1 MASSRFV
8 SAFKL
13 LAALSNVPVASGH
26 GWVTEPP
33 ARNAQAGPKNGYCP
47 HCGNGNGICG
57 DGNQWPGG
65 SDYLNFYQGP
75 VATWKAGTVVEVE
88 VKITAH
94 HKGHFEVS
102 VCDQVI
108 TSALSKPQACLD
120 KWILERASPEEAGLT
135 NCQPG
140 DKRAGCQPIDPRHP
154 ERFYLPPPGFSPD
167 GGNTHKFYVKVPAGL
182 KCAACTMQWRWW
194 SANSCIPAPDYGCF
208 ASELTSSGFTNV
220 ASWGLGGACPGG
232 GCNRC
237 GCGEEFR
244 NCVDITVSAASG
256 EPDTTQPPAS
266 TTVAPTTQSFAT
278 TTATVPGGGGGSG
291 EVCVSKSVLT
301 CINGK
306 SSFWPKCDPAQA
318 KNVVGPAGYE
328 FGFYC
333 TQEWTDALNEMLSDP
348 VVGKCSDRKAIHKLL
363 AQVAYETGYFSTVY
377 QPRDGG
383 AGLIHMIP
391 GNWPVNAADMDVL
404 FPREGQ
410 HYEQIAVAMGKD
422 FFQSPD
428 YGWKSVAAWFKRTNV
443 VIPGCGLDLFDQDF
457 EEQTRCILSRVVSR
471 QEAFDIVGSCLP
483 DDVVTTAPPVVT
495 TTAAVITP
503 APTAPSPAT
512 LSPTLMP
519 TPAMTETTSAAPK
532 TSSAAPSTST
542 FESVSCRAAIGG
554 AAFGATDARCQ
565 TVCQIVE
572 AGSWPCGDGHPCVC
586 DGSGTSSTT
595 PMMPSTTPMMSSTT
609 PMMPSTTSSLR
620 GTTSTTPSGS
630 TPCLANPALN
640 RGVSNSACARC
651 PTGYKWWPC
660 NEAILCIGDCSP

>member
-1 MASSRFV
+1 MIAGRVAFV
-8 SAFKL
+8 FHGL
-13 LAALSNVPVASGH
+13 VILSKVHVSSGH

-57 DGNQWPGG
+57 DGNQWPRD

-75 VATWKAGTVVEVE
+75 VTTWRAGTVVAVE
-88 VKITAH
+88 TKITAH
-94 HKGHFEVS
+94 HKGHFEFS
-102 VCDQVI
+102 ICDQVI
-108 TSALSKPQACLD
+108 TSALANPQACLD

-135 NCQPG
+135 DCEPG

-154 ERFYLPPPGFSPD
+154 ERFYLPPPGFSPS
-167 GGNTHKFYVKVPAGL
+167 GGNTHRFYLKIPAGF
-182 KCAACTMQWRWW
+182 KCTACTMQWRWW

-208 ASELTSSGFTNV
+208 ASELTSNGFTNA

-244 NCVDITVSAASG
+244 NCVDVSVLASSG
-256 EPDTTQPPAS
+256 EPETTQPPVS
-266 TTVAPTTQSFAT
+266 TTVVPTTKSVAT
-278 TTATVPGGGGGSG
+278 TTATVPSGGG
-291 EVCVSKSVLT
+291 ETCVSKTVLT
-301 CINGK
+301 CINDK

-318 KNVVGPAGYE
+318 KNVIGPAGYE
-328 FGFYC
+328 YGFYC
-333 TQEWTDALNEMLSDP
+333 TEAWTDALNEMLSDRA
-348 VVGKCSDRKAIHKLL
+348 VGKCSDRKAIHKLL

-391 GNWPVNAADMDVL
+391 ANWPVNAADMDVL

-422 FFQSPD
+422 FFQTPE

-471 QEAFDIVGSCLP
+471 QEAFDIVGSCLSAEP
-483 DDVVTTAPPVVT
+483 SPTPSTTPT
-495 TTAAVITP
+495 TTMAPATP
-503 APTAPSPAT
+503 SPTMTPVTFAPTPS
-512 LSPTLMP
+512 P
-519 TPAMTETTSAAPK
+519 TPAMTESTSAAPT
-532 TSSAAPSTST
+532 TSLPPGGT
-542 FESVSCRAAIGG
+542 CRAASEG
-554 AAFGATDARCQ
+554 AAFGATDERCRN
-565 TVCQIVE
+565 VCQIVE
-572 AGSWPCGDGHPCVC
+572 SGSWPCGEGHPCVC
-586 DGSGTSSTT
+586 GDSTTSSTT
-595 PMMPSTTPMMSSTT
+595 PMMPSTTPMSPSTT
-609 PMMPSTTSSLR
+609 PVMPSTTSSLR
-620 GTTSTTPSGS
+620 GTTSTTSAEA
-630 TPCLANPALN
+630 TPCVANPSVN

-651 PTGYKWWPC
+651 PLGYKWWPC